1 MLIEPAQKYN
11 HYTPLNLSDRQWP
24 SRVVMQ
30 HPTWLSTDLRDGN
43 QAISKPMTIT
53 QKLVLFRLLVSRG
66 FKEIEVAFP
75 SASDTEFSFVRTL
88 IENQEI
94 PDDVWIQVIMP
105 ARKENILRTFEAI
118 RGAKH
123 VLVQL
128 YSSTAPIFRDVIYR
142 NSKDDVVHL
151 AVKHTQLVRLTANE
165 YTAQF
170 GTEFQLIYGIEG
182 FSQSEMDFVVEVCS
196 EVKKAWESHG
206 SRTRPIV
213 FNLAATVEC
222 APANHFADQ
231 VEYFQSLL
239 PRRDESIISVH
250 VHNDRGTAVA
260 ATEQALLAGAE
271 RVEGC
276 LFGNGERT
284 GNVDLVTLALNLYSQ
299 GISPGLDMSNLDELV
314 DFMTEC
320 NGIPV
325 HPRHPYAGK
334 LVYTA
339 FSGGHQDGI
348 RKGLN
353 LMDDGSRSMKKD
365 RTPCWRVPYLPV
377 DPSDFGRKYEVR
389 INSQSGKGGTAHVIE
404 HVLGLDIPRA
414 MQLELSQT
422 IQALC
427 NKCARELNEKEIC
440 MEFSRLFHFR
450 EPEPNSG
457 SGTDI
462 IHLESCQV
470 QSNLPIIDANIMIGG
485 EAIVGEPNLPSY
497 SKLQVEQGK
506 DFLLGLNKQLGLGLV
521 LLEEQSKKSRYGI
534 ACFVQ
539 VGQHGNTWWGVGR
552 AGHLAEATIRAIIS
566 AVNCVLDSKLD
577 L

>member
-1 MLIEPAQKYN
+1 MFIEPAQKYN

-105 ARKENILRTFEAI
+105 ARRENILRTFEAI
-118 RGAKH
+118 QGAKD

-170 GTEFQLIYGIEG
+170 GTEFQLVYGIEG

-206 SRTRPIV
+206 SRTRPFV

-239 PRRDESIISVH
+239 PKRDESIISVH

-260 ATEQALLAGAE
+260 ATEHA
-271 RVEGC
+271 
-276 LFGNGERT
+276 F
-284 GNVDLVTLALNLYSQ
+284 Q
-299 GISPGLDMSNLDELV
+299 GISPGLDMSNLDGLV

-377 DPSDFGRKYEVR
+377 DPSDFGRTYEVR

-440 MEFSRLFHFR
+440 IEFSRLFHFR
-450 EPEPNSG
+450 EPENSG
-457 SGTDI
+457 SGTDT

-485 EAIVGEPNLPSY
+485 EAIVGEPNLPSC
-497 SKLQVEQGK
+497 SKLQVEHGK
-506 DFLLGLNKQLGLGLV
+506 DFLLALNKQLGLGLV

-534 ACFVQ
+534 ACFTMQ

-552 AGHLAEATIRAIIS
+552 AGHLAEATVRAIIS